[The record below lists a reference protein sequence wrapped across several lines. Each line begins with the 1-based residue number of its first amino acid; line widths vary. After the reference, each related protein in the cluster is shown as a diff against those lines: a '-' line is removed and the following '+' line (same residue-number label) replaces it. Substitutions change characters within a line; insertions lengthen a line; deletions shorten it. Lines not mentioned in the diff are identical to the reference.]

1 MYTRCPS
8 CRAEISFEPPA
19 NMESLPDGYKHRIKC
34 PSCGVTIG
42 VKINKIDTAPA
53 TLVQQAPAYT
63 QPQTNFEP
71 VYTNAN
77 EEAVPQKKVK
87 AKHSGV
93 GRNVTM
99 MIMSLLFIALSVVG
113 YLVNTNAIKIKGGLY
128 GIGFF
133 DGISSWN
140 LLIQNPSAF
149 ASLFSDVGL
158 GIITIVSMVLFT
170 LAGINFIVALV
181 SACGKK
187 YGRAYNLIM
196 SIILAA
202 GAIVILFVPML
213 YAKDTNHLN
222 YLLEQHCGIILM
234 SSNTDSYAI
243 YTALESGEA
252 LTFMSYI
259 KDYAI
264 GKGLYLLFAGLGLG
278 VLQLLFG
285 LCFCKSLK
293 RKEKKVR

>member
-113 YLVNTNAIKIKGGLY
+113 YLVNTNVIKIEGGLY
-128 GIGFF
+128 GIGNL
-133 DGISSWN
+133 DGITCWN
-140 LLIQNPSAF
+140 TLIQDFAVFKAYFDDPGHRHFDNLADDCVHACRHQLHRRTRVRMRKEVRQSLQPHHEHRLGGMRGGYSLPS
-149 ASLFSDVGL
+149 VH
-158 GIITIVSMVLFT
+158 
-170 LAGINFIVALV
+170 
-181 SACGKK
+181 CGE
-187 YGRAYNLIM
+187 GRMGRQYSHLLQRLSRQRI
-196 SIILAA
+196 
-202 GAIVILFVPML
+202 L
-213 YAKDTNHLN
+213 YAYRIRGTRRVATHLRS
-222 YLLEQHCGIILM
+222 LLLQVLEEKGKESQIIF
-234 SSNTDSYAI
+234 D
-243 YTALESGEA
+243 
-252 LTFMSYI
+252 
-259 KDYAI
+259 
-264 GKGLYLLFAGLGLG
+264 
-278 VLQLLFG
+278 
-285 LCFCKSLK
+285 
-293 RKEKKVR
+293 

>member
-42 VKINKIDTAPA
+42 VKINKIDTTPA

-71 VYTNAN
+71 VYAN
-77 EEAVPQKKVK
+77 EEAAAVPQTKVK
-87 AKHSGV
+87 AKHSGI

-99 MIMSLLFIALSVVG
+99 MIMSLLFVALSVVG
-113 YLVNTNAIKIKGGLY
+113 YLVNAGTIKTDLF
-128 GIGFF
+128 GISWF
-133 DGISSWN
+133 DGITYWN
-140 LLIQNPSAF
+140 MLIQDADAF
-149 ASLFSDVGL
+149 SLLFSDVL
-158 GIITIVSMVLFT
+158 GGILTIIPMILFT
-170 LAGINFIVALV
+170 LAGINFVVALV

-196 SIILAA
+196 SIVLAA
-202 GAIVILFVPML
+202 GAIVLMFRPFLADLVTDKTLYEGNILAFFLNTIEGQQYMFFV
-213 YAKDTNHLN
+213 
-222 YLLEQHCGIILM
+222 
-234 SSNTDSYAI
+234 S
-243 YTALESGEA
+243 
-252 LTFMSYI
+252 
-259 KDYAI
+259 
-264 GKGLYLLFAGLGLG
+264 AGLGL
-278 VLQLLFG
+278 LQLILG

-293 RKEKKVR
+293 RKDKKVK

>member
-77 EEAVPQKKVK
+77 EEAVPQKKAV
-87 AKHSGV
+87 AKHSGI
-93 GRNVTM
+93 GRNITM
-99 MIMSLLFIALSVVG
+99 MLMSLLFIALSVVG
-113 YLVNTNAIKIKGGLY
+113 YLVNKGTIKIEGGLY
-128 GIGFF
+128 GVGIF
-133 DGISSWN
+133 DGISAWD

-149 ASLFSDVGL
+149 ASLFSDVAL
-158 GIITIVSMVLFT
+158 GVITIIPMVVFT
-170 LAGINFIVALV
+170 LAGINLIVALI
-181 SACGKK
+181 SAFGKK

-196 SIILAA
+196 SIVLAA
-202 GAIVILFVPML
+202 GAVVILFVPML

-222 YLLEQHCGIILM
+222 FLLEQQCGIIDM
-234 SSNTDSYAI
+234 SSNIKSYTA

-252 LTFMSYI
+252 LTFMSYM
-259 KDYAI
+259 KDYVI
-264 GKGLYLLFAGLGLG
+264 EKGLYLLFAGPGFGL
-278 VLQLLFG
+278 LQLLFG

>member
-42 VKINKIDTAPA
+42 VKINKIETTPA

-71 VYTNAN
+71 VYAN
-77 EEAVPQKKVK
+77 EETSVAQPKVK
-87 AKHSGV
+87 AKHSGI
-93 GRNVTM
+93 GRNITM
-99 MIMSLLFIALSVVG
+99 MIMSLIFIALSVVG
-113 YLVNTNAIKIKGGLY
+113 YLINTDVIKIEGYVY
-128 GIGFF
+128 GIAHF
-133 DGISSWN
+133 DGITPWN
-140 LLIQNPSAF
+140 TLIQDFDQFKSYFEDPVA
-149 ASLFSDVGL
+149 
-158 GIITIVSMVLFT
+158 GILTILPMILFT

-202 GAIVILFVPML
+202 CAVVLLFRPFIAM
-213 YAKDTNHLN
+213 
-222 YLLEQHCGIILM
+222 
-234 SSNTDSYAI
+234 
-243 YTALESGEA
+243 GEA
-252 LTFMSYI
+252 WENDLVAYFMSVIENEY
-259 KDYAI
+259 
-264 GKGLYLLFAGLGLG
+264 YLLFVSAGLG
-278 VLQLLFG
+278 VLQLILG

-293 RKEKKVR
+293 RKEKKVK

>member
-71 VYTNAN
+71 VYAN
-77 EEAVPQKKVK
+77 EEAAAPQTKVK
-87 AKHSGV
+87 AKHSGI

-99 MIMSLLFIALSVVG
+99 MIMSLLFVALSVVG
-113 YLVNTNAIKIKGGLY
+113 YLVNAGTIKTDLF
-128 GIGFF
+128 GISWF
-133 DGISSWN
+133 DGITYWDM
-140 LLIQNPSAF
+140 LIQDADAF
-149 ASLFSDVGL
+149 SLLFSDVL
-158 GIITIVSMVLFT
+158 GGILTIIPMILFT
-170 LAGINFIVALV
+170 LAGINFVVAFV

-187 YGRAYNLIM
+187 YGRAYNLVM
-196 SIILAA
+196 SVILA
-202 GAIVILFVPML
+202 GLSVFMVFYPFICFHTEGEELLPYLLGIVEEQEFALFV
-213 YAKDTNHLN
+213 
-222 YLLEQHCGIILM
+222 
-234 SSNTDSYAI
+234 S
-243 YTALESGEA
+243 
-252 LTFMSYI
+252 
-259 KDYAI
+259 
-264 GKGLYLLFAGLGLG
+264 AGLGL
-278 VLQLLFG
+278 LQLIFG

-293 RKEKKVR
+293 RKDKKVK

>member
-71 VYTNAN
+71 VYAN
-77 EEAVPQKKVK
+77 EDAAAPQTKVK
-87 AKHSGV
+87 AKHSGI
-93 GRNVTM
+93 GRNITM

-113 YLVNTNAIKIKGGLY
+113 YLVNAGTIKTDLF
-128 GIGFF
+128 GISWF
-133 DGISSWN
+133 DGITYWDM
-140 LLIQNPSAF
+140 LIQDADAF
-149 ASLFSDVGL
+149 SLLFSDVL
-158 GIITIVSMVLFT
+158 GGILTIIPMILFT
-170 LAGINFIVALV
+170 LAGINFVVAFV

-187 YGRAYNLIM
+187 YGRAYNLVM
-196 SIILAA
+196 SVILA
-202 GAIVILFVPML
+202 GLSVFMVFYPFICFHTEGEELLPYLLGIVEEQEFALFV
-213 YAKDTNHLN
+213 
-222 YLLEQHCGIILM
+222 
-234 SSNTDSYAI
+234 S
-243 YTALESGEA
+243 
-252 LTFMSYI
+252 
-259 KDYAI
+259 
-264 GKGLYLLFAGLGLG
+264 AGLGL
-278 VLQLLFG
+278 LQLIFG

-293 RKEKKVR
+293 RKDKKVK

>member
-42 VKINKIDTAPA
+42 VKINKIDTTPA
-53 TLVQQAPAYT
+53 TVVQQAPAYT

-93 GRNVTM
+93 GRNITM

-113 YLVNTNAIKIKGGLY
+113 YLVNTDVIKIEDGLY

-133 DGISSWN
+133 DGISAWD

-149 ASLFSDVGL
+149 AGLFSDVVL
-158 GIITIVSMVLFT
+158 GIITIIPMVVFT
-170 LAGINFIVALV
+170 LAGVNFIVALV

-196 SIILAA
+196 SIVLAA
-202 GAIVILFVPML
+202 GAIVIMFVPML
-213 YAKDTNHLN
+213 YAQDTNHLN
-222 YLLEQHCGIILM
+222 YLLQQQCGIIKM
-234 SSNTDSYAI
+234 SGVQENYII
-243 YTALESGEA
+243 YTALERGEA

-259 KDYAI
+259 KGYVI
-264 GKGLYLLFAGLGLG
+264 EKELYLLFVGLGLG
-278 VLQLLFG
+278 VLQLILG

-293 RKEKKVR
+293 RKEKKVK

>member
-42 VKINKIDTAPA
+42 VKINKIDTTPA

-71 VYTNAN
+71 VYAN
-77 EEAVPQKKVK
+77 EEAAAVPQTKVK

-93 GRNVTM
+93 GRNITM

-113 YLVNTNAIKIKGGLY
+113 YLVNEGKITNDLY
-128 GIGFF
+128 GISWF
-133 DGISSWN
+133 DGITYWDI
-140 LLIQNPSAF
+140 LIQDADVFSLVF
-149 ASLFSDVGL
+149 AGADGKLDIL
-158 GIITIVSMVLFT
+158 GGIVTIIPMILFT
-170 LAGINFIVALV
+170 LAGINFVVALV

-196 SIILAA
+196 SVILAGLSIFMA
-202 GAIVILFVPML
+202 FYPFVCFNTEGEKLLPYLQGIVTKEEFALFV
-213 YAKDTNHLN
+213 
-222 YLLEQHCGIILM
+222 
-234 SSNTDSYAI
+234 SV
-243 YTALESGEA
+243 
-252 LTFMSYI
+252 
-259 KDYAI
+259 
-264 GKGLYLLFAGLGLG
+264 GLGL
-278 VLQLLFG
+278 LQLIFG

-293 RKEKKVR
+293 RKEKKIK

>member
-77 EEAVPQKKVK
+77 EEAVPQKKAI
-87 AKHSGV
+87 AKHSGI
-93 GRNVTM
+93 GRNITM
-99 MIMSLLFIALSVVG
+99 MLMSLLFIALSVVG
-113 YLVNTNAIKIKGGLY
+113 YLVNSNTITIEGGLF
-128 GIGFF
+128 GIGYL
-133 DGISSWN
+133 DGITCWN
-140 LLIQNPSAF
+140 TLIQNF
-149 ASLFSDVGL
+149 AEFKAYFDEPVVGIL
-158 GIITIVSMVLFT
+158 TILPMLVFT
-170 LAGINFIVALV
+170 LAGINFIVALI

-196 SIILAA
+196 SIVLAA
-202 GAIVILFVPML
+202 GAIVALFRPFLALQEAWNNNVLAYFRDVIDSGFYML
-213 YAKDTNHLN
+213 IVSA
-222 YLLEQHCGIILM
+222 
-234 SSNTDSYAI
+234 
-243 YTALESGEA
+243 
-252 LTFMSYI
+252 
-259 KDYAI
+259 
-264 GKGLYLLFAGLGLG
+264 GLG

>member
-42 VKINKIDTAPA
+42 VKINKIDTTPA

-71 VYTNAN
+71 VYAN
-77 EEAVPQKKVK
+77 EEAAAVPQPKVK
-87 AKHSGV
+87 AKHSGI

-99 MIMSLLFIALSVVG
+99 MIMSLLFVALSVVG
-113 YLVNTNAIKIKGGLY
+113 YLVNAGTIKTDLF
-128 GIGFF
+128 GIRYL
-133 DGISSWN
+133 DGISCWN
-140 LLIQNPSAF
+140 AMIQDFGAFKAYFDNPV
-149 ASLFSDVGL
+149 VGIL
-158 GIITIVSMVLFT
+158 TILPMIVFT

-187 YGRAYNLIM
+187 YGRAYNLVM
-196 SIILAA
+196 SVILAGLSVFMVFYTFICFNA
-202 GAIVILFVPML
+202 EGEELLPYLLGIVEEQEFALFV
-213 YAKDTNHLN
+213 
-222 YLLEQHCGIILM
+222 
-234 SSNTDSYAI
+234 S
-243 YTALESGEA
+243 
-252 LTFMSYI
+252 
-259 KDYAI
+259 
-264 GKGLYLLFAGLGLG
+264 AGLGL
-278 VLQLLFG
+278 LQLILG

-293 RKEKKVR
+293 RKDKKVK

>member
-42 VKINKIDTAPA
+42 VKINKIDTTPA

-71 VYTNAN
+71 VYTN
-77 EEAVPQKKVK
+77 EEAAAVPQPKVK
-87 AKHSGV
+87 AKHSGI

-99 MIMSLLFIALSVVG
+99 MIMSLLFVALSVVG
-113 YLVNTNAIKIKGGLY
+113 YLVNAGTIKTDLF
-128 GIGFF
+128 GISWF
-133 DGISSWN
+133 DGITYWN
-140 LLIQNPSAF
+140 MLIQDADAF
-149 ASLFSDVGL
+149 SLLFSDVL
-158 GIITIVSMVLFT
+158 GGILTIIPMILFT

-187 YGRAYNLIM
+187 YGRAYNLVM
-196 SIILAA
+196 SVILAGLSVFMVFYPFICFNA
-202 GAIVILFVPML
+202 EGEELLPYLLGIVEEQEFALFV
-213 YAKDTNHLN
+213 
-222 YLLEQHCGIILM
+222 
-234 SSNTDSYAI
+234 S
-243 YTALESGEA
+243 
-252 LTFMSYI
+252 
-259 KDYAI
+259 
-264 GKGLYLLFAGLGLG
+264 AGLGL
-278 VLQLLFG
+278 LQLILG

-293 RKEKKVR
+293 RKDKKVK

>member
-42 VKINKIDTAPA
+42 VKINKIDTTPA

-71 VYTNAN
+71 VYPN
-77 EEAVPQKKVK
+77 EEAAQVPQTKVK
-87 AKHSGV
+87 AKHSGI

-113 YLVNTNAIKIKGGLY
+113 YLVNAGTIGNDLF
-128 GIGFF
+128 GISWF
-133 DGISSWN
+133 DGISYWN
-140 LLIQNPSAF
+140 MLIQDVNAF
-149 ASLFSDVGL
+149 SILFDNVL
-158 GIITIVSMVLFT
+158 GGILTIIPMILFT
-170 LAGINFIVALV
+170 LAGVNFIVAFV

-196 SIILAA
+196 SIVLA
-202 GAIVILFVPML
+202 GLAIFMVFYPFICFNTEGEELLP
-213 YAKDTNHLN
+213 
-222 YLLEQHCGIILM
+222 YLLGIVD
-234 SSNTDSYAI
+234 TQE
-243 YTALESGEA
+243 YT
-252 LTFMSYI
+252 
-259 KDYAI
+259 
-264 GKGLYLLFAGLGLG
+264 LFASAGLGL
-278 VLQLLFG
+278 LQLILG

-293 RKEKKVR
+293 RKDKKVK

>member
-71 VYTNAN
+71 VYAN
-77 EEAVPQKKVK
+77 EEAAAPQTKVK
-87 AKHSGV
+87 AKHSGI

-99 MIMSLLFIALSVVG
+99 MIMSLLFVALSVVG
-113 YLVNTNAIKIKGGLY
+113 YLVNAGTIKTDLF
-128 GIGFF
+128 GISWF
-133 DGISSWN
+133 DGITYWDM
-140 LLIQNPSAF
+140 LIQDADAF
-149 ASLFSDVGL
+149 SLLFSDVL
-158 GIITIVSMVLFT
+158 GGILTIIPMILFT
-170 LAGINFIVALV
+170 LAGINFVVAFV

-187 YGRAYNLIM
+187 YGRAYNLVM
-196 SIILAA
+196 SVILA
-202 GAIVILFVPML
+202 GLSVFMVFYPFICFHTEGEELLPYLLGIVEEQEFALFV
-213 YAKDTNHLN
+213 
-222 YLLEQHCGIILM
+222 
-234 SSNTDSYAI
+234 S
-243 YTALESGEA
+243 
-252 LTFMSYI
+252 
-259 KDYAI
+259 
-264 GKGLYLLFAGLGLG
+264 AGLGL
-278 VLQLLFG
+278 LQLILG

-293 RKEKKVR
+293 RKEKKVK

>member
-42 VKINKIDTAPA
+42 VKINKIDTTPA

-71 VYTNAN
+71 VYPN
-77 EEAVPQKKVK
+77 EEAAAAPQTKVK
-87 AKHSGV
+87 AKHSGI

-113 YLVNTNAIKIKGGLY
+113 YLVNAGTIENDLF
-128 GIGFF
+128 GIRYL
-133 DGISSWN
+133 DGISCWN
-140 LLIQNPSAF
+140 AMIQDFATFKTYFDNPV
-149 ASLFSDVGL
+149 VGIL
-158 GIITIVSMVLFT
+158 TILPMIVFT

-202 GAIVILFVPML
+202 GAIVLMFRPFLADLVTDKTLYEGNILAFFLNIIEGQQYMFFV
-213 YAKDTNHLN
+213 
-222 YLLEQHCGIILM
+222 
-234 SSNTDSYAI
+234 S
-243 YTALESGEA
+243 
-252 LTFMSYI
+252 
-259 KDYAI
+259 
-264 GKGLYLLFAGLGLG
+264 AGLGL
-278 VLQLLFG
+278 LQLILG

-293 RKEKKVR
+293 RKDKKVK

>member
-42 VKINKIDTAPA
+42 VKINKIDTTPA

-71 VYTNAN
+71 VYAN
-77 EEAVPQKKVK
+77 EEAAAVPQSKVK
-87 AKHSGV
+87 AKHSGI

-99 MIMSLLFIALSVVG
+99 MIMSLIFIALSVVG
-113 YLVNTNAIKIKGGLY
+113 YLVNADTIKNDLF
-128 GIGFF
+128 GISWL
-133 DGISSWN
+133 DGITCWDI
-140 LLIQNPSAF
+140 LIQNADAF
-149 ASLFSDVGL
+149 SLLFEGDVL
-158 GIITIVSMVLFT
+158 GGILTIIPMILFT

-196 SIILAA
+196 SIVLA
-202 GAIVILFVPML
+202 GLSVFMLFYPFVCFNTEGEGLLPYLRGIVEEKEFALFV
-213 YAKDTNHLN
+213 
-222 YLLEQHCGIILM
+222 
-234 SSNTDSYAI
+234 S
-243 YTALESGEA
+243 
-252 LTFMSYI
+252 
-259 KDYAI
+259 
-264 GKGLYLLFAGLGLG
+264 AGLGL
-278 VLQLLFG
+278 LQLILG

-293 RKEKKVR
+293 RKEKKVK